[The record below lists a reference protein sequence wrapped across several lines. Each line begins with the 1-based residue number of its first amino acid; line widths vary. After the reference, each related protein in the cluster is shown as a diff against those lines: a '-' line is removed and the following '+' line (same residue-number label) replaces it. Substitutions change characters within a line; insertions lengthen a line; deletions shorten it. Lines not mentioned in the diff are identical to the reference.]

1 MYDVFTEQIVKR
13 KTDIGSIAKKFGIIS
28 AAIALSLGAYILGI
42 FVETMM
48 TVFPV
53 IFAFSIYFGYIFL
66 KHMSIEYEYS
76 FTNGDLDID
85 KIAGRRKRSRV
96 ASIAIRHAAL
106 IAPLDE
112 RHMAEY
118 RSQSVRKTIDASA
131 SPKDSGR
138 WFIRYEDA
146 SGVNTI
152 LVFSPNDRVLDAIAK
167 FAGTKMHRT

>member
-13 KTDIGSIAKKFGIIS
+13 KTDINSIAKKFGIIS

-42 FVETMM
+42 FVEMM
-48 TVFPV
+48 MSIFPI

-66 KHMSIEYEYS
+66 RHMNVEYEYS
-76 FTNGDLDID
+76 FTNGDLDVD

-96 ASIAIRHAAL
+96 ATIAVRQAAL

-118 RSQSVRKTIDASA
+118 RSQAIRKTIDASA
-131 SPKDSGR
+131 SPKDEGR
-138 WFIRYEDA
+138 WFIRYEDT

-152 LVFSPNDRVLDAIAK
+152 LVFSPNERVLDAIAK
-167 FAGTKMHRT
+167 YAGTKMHRA